1 MDMIDPTKLLRG
13 AVLALAIV
21 VAAPFAGIGGA
32 LFGAT
37 AVQAQNPV
45 VATVLFEGNKRFT
58 DAQLLSMI
66 DTSTNGGYTTA
77 SVDRDV
83 ESIRLAYDDAG
94 YQNVQ
99 VTARVEP
106 IDAGRA
112 RVTFVI
118 VEGDRSGI
126 TAINFTGNEHISSRT
141 LESILTTKRS
151 NILSWLFR
159 DDIYTVEGLERD
171 KELIRIYYGDHG
183 YPDTQVTAVAE
194 FDESRN
200 GYFINFTI
208 VEGDIYEFGT
218 IGIETSIDG
227 LNADALRRTILTR
240 EGARY
245 SFKDML
251 HTTEDMALAATGQG
265 YPFADVRP
273 RIDRDVANHVFNITY
288 LVDDGP
294 RIYVE
299 RIDIIGNEKTRDFV
313 IRREFEFA
321 EGDPFNRSM
330 VSRGKTNIEAL
341 GFFKQVDVNVTPG
354 SAPDRAVITVS
365 VVEQSTGDYGATV
378 GYSSQDGIL
387 GEVSLTERNFL
398 GRGQYLKISVGA
410 SQSGRTFDL
419 SFTEPRFMGLKI
431 ATGFDV
437 YHRIEDE
444 SVVNFYG
451 LTTTGGQL
459 RAGLP
464 LTRAITANVFAGV
477 ERKLVEDDG
486 VLQADGVTIQAAN
499 DSNIVDHGQE
509 FMKAWVGIGLTYNR
523 LDDMKHP
530 TQGLYATFSTQYV
543 GWDHNYLK
551 SEARA
556 RYYIPMF
563 QDIGIIASIRGAA
576 GVIQNFNPAGL
587 NALESFSMLPTLV
600 RGFQPR
606 GAGPRLTTG
615 EYLGSTMYAGIS
627 GEIEFPIPVI
637 PETYGIRGAI
647 WGDAAVISGV
657 PTFQA
662 AGVLDPGSTDNNLKA
677 SVGVSLIW
685 DGPFG
690 PLRGDV
696 AYVVSKATL
705 DRTQVFQLSIQNFL

>member
-1 MDMIDPTKLLRG
+1 
-13 AVLALAIV
+13 
-21 VAAPFAGIGGA
+21 
-32 LFGAT
+32 
-37 AVQAQNPV
+37 
-45 VATVLFEGNKRFT
+45 
-58 DAQLLSMI
+58 
-66 DTSTNGGYTTA
+66 
-77 SVDRDV
+77 
-83 ESIRLAYDDAG
+83 
-94 YQNVQ
+94 

-106 IDAGRA
+106 VDAGRA

-118 VEGDRSGI
+118 VEGDRAGI

-159 DDIYTVEGLERD
+159 DDVYTETGLDRD

-183 YPDTQVTAVAE
+183 YPDTQVSAVAE

-200 GYFINFTI
+200 GYFINFTV
-208 VEGDIYEFGT
+208 VEGDVYSFGT

-227 LNADALRRTILTR
+227 LNADALRGTILTR
-240 EGARY
+240 EGTRY
-245 SFKDML
+245 SFQDLL

-273 RIDRDVANHVFNITY
+273 RIDRDIANRVFNVTY

-294 RIYVE
+294 KIYVE
-299 RIDIIGNEKTRDFV
+299 RIDIVGNEKTRDFV

-330 VSRGKTNIEAL
+330 VSRGKSNVEAL
-341 GFFKQVDVNVTPG
+341 GYFKTVNVDVTQG

-365 VVEQSTGDYGATV
+365 VVEQSTGDYGATA

-398 GRGQYLKISVGA
+398 GRGQYLKIAVGA
-410 SQSGRTFDL
+410 SQSGRTFDF

-431 ATGFDV
+431 STGFDL

-444 SVVNFYG
+444 TQSNFYG
-451 LTTTGGQL
+451 LTTTGGQI

-464 LTRAITANVFAGV
+464 LSRAITANVFAGL
-477 ERKLVEDDG
+477 ERKIVEDNYLLTDDTDPATPPIAQPFAG
-486 VLQADGVTIQAAN
+486 
-499 DSNIVDHGQE
+499 DSNIVDDGQQ
-509 FMKAWVGIGLTYNR
+509 FLKTWVGVGLTYNR
-523 LDDMKHP
+523 LDDMKRP
-530 TQGLYATFSTQYV
+530 TRGLYATFSTQYV

-551 SEARA
+551 TEGRA
-556 RYYIPMF
+556 RYFLPMF
-563 QDIGIIASIRGAA
+563 EDIGIVASVRGSA
-576 GVIQNFNPAGL
+576 GAINNFDPAGL
-587 NALESFSMLPTLV
+587 NALESFSVLPSLV

-606 GAGPRLTTG
+606 AVGPRLTTG
-615 EYLGSTMYAGIS
+615 EYLGVTMYAGVS
-627 GEIEFPIPVI
+627 GEINYPIPII
-637 PETYGIRGAI
+637 PETYGLRGAV
-647 WGDAAVISGV
+647 WADAAWVSGV
-657 PTFQA
+657 PSFQPTGVLA
-662 AGVLDPGSTDNNLKA
+662 AGSVDNNLKA

-705 DRTQVFQLSIQNFL
+705 DKTQVFQLSIQNFL